1 MAALD
6 PGDRLHDDGAAALE
20 VLVRQHL
27 LAVLLEPGR
36 PADAEDVLP
45 HVPPD
50 PVLRVPQREKARLK
64 TERLAVVIDAESAR
78 EVVQRQLNVRH
89 LRPEVRFVGVLHRL
103 ARAGLVV
110 DDLHLAVAD
119 VVDPVDLADDLDA
132 VQLEVKSPLHVES
145 SQAADQLQPGDES
158 DVVAEDRTHLE
169 LLALAVQHA
178 LHVRQIR
185 FEVG

>member
-1 MAALD
+1 MSLGGIAN
-6 PGDRLHDDGAAALE
+6 
-20 VLVRQHL
+20 
-27 LAVLLEPGR
+27 
-36 PADAEDVLP
+36 
-45 HVPPD
+45 
-50 PVLRVPQREKARLK
+50 
-64 TERLAVVIDAESAR
+64 T
-78 EVVQRQLNVRH
+78 
-89 LRPEVRFVGVLHRL
+89 
-103 ARAGLVV
+103 
-110 DDLHLAVAD
+110 LAVAD

-185 FEVG
+185 FEVGQQ